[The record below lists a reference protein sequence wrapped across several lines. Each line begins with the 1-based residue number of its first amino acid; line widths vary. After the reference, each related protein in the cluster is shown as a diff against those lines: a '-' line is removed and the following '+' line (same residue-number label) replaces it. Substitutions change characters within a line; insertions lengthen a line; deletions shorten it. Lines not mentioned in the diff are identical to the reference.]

1 MRCPRAGLRCRSGKG
16 GAMSDVNQ
24 PRHGNNRVLVT
35 GLGVVCG
42 LGMNWQSM
50 WDGLV
55 NGRSAIQAWSPPDV
69 PNFPVGYAAPVDD
82 QAFTALFPDF
92 GAPMEKRTRFG
103 LAAAQQALEDGSVA
117 NAAALGRVG
126 VSIASEMPERESGEL
141 LSAYVDGVVDWKRV
155 HEQQIG
161 LDRSHAPLATGDAL
175 ATEIATRSGLAGPT
189 LNLNTACAG
198 ATHALGHGFRMIRRG
213 ETDAVIA
220 GGAVSPL
227 NLPIMTSLYLLG
239 APSTSKLYGD
249 RLCRAFDRDRSGMV
263 TAEGAAMVLLESE
276 SSALARG
283 AHVYGEVAGF
293 GSSLDAYQ
301 VTAPH
306 PQGGGSVLAMRRA
319 LADAG
324 VAPSEVGYVSAHGT
338 STPLSDAAETAAI
351 KEVFRTG
358 EHYRSLMVSSIK
370 TMLGHMLAAAGAQQ
384 LISTVLS
391 LRDGI
396 IPPTLNLEN
405 PDPACDLDYVPGQAR
420 KADIEV
426 AINNS
431 LGFGGLNAALVV
443 RRYDN

>member
-1 MRCPRAGLRCRSGKG
+1 
-16 GAMSDVNQ
+16 MSDVNQ
-24 PRHGNNRVLVT
+24 PRHGNRVLVT

-103 LAAAQQALEDGSVA
+103 LAAAQQALEDAGVT
-117 NAAALGRVG
+117 NAEALGRVG

-306 PQGGGSVLAMRRA
+306 PQGGGSVLAMQRA

-351 KEVFRTG
+351 KEVFRAG

-420 KADIEV
+420 KADVEV

>member
-1 MRCPRAGLRCRSGKG
+1 
-16 GAMSDVNQ
+16 MSDVNQ
-24 PRHGNNRVLVT
+24 PRHGNRVLVT

-103 LAAAQQALEDGSVA
+103 LAAAQQALADAGVT
-117 NAAALGRVG
+117 NAGPLGRVG

-306 PQGGGSVLAMRRA
+306 PQGGGSVLAMQRA

-351 KEVFRTG
+351 KEVFRAG

-405 PDPACDLDYVPGQAR
+405 SDPACDLDYVPGQAR

>member
-1 MRCPRAGLRCRSGKG
+1 
-16 GAMSDVNQ
+16 MSDVNQ
-24 PRHGNNRVLVT
+24 PRHGNRVLVT

-103 LAAAQQALEDGSVA
+103 LAAAQQALEDGGVT
-117 NAAALGRVG
+117 NASAMGRVG

-306 PQGGGSVLAMRRA
+306 PQGGGSVLAMQRA

>member
-1 MRCPRAGLRCRSGKG
+1 
-16 GAMSDVNQ
+16 MSDVNQ
-24 PRHGNNRVLVT
+24 PRHGNRVLVT

-103 LAAAQQALEDGSVA
+103 LAAAQQALEDGGVT
-117 NAAALGRVG
+117 NAAALARVG

-306 PQGGGSVLAMRRA
+306 PQGGGSVLAMQRA

-370 TMLGHMLAAAGAQQ
+370 TMLGHMLAAAGA
-384 LISTVLS
+384 
-391 LRDGI
+391 
-396 IPPTLNLEN
+396 
-405 PDPACDLDYVPGQAR
+405 
-420 KADIEV
+420 
-426 AINNS
+426 NS
-431 LGFGGLNAALVV
+431 
-443 RRYDN
+443 

>member
-1 MRCPRAGLRCRSGKG
+1 
-16 GAMSDVNQ
+16 MSDVNQ
-24 PRHGNNRVLVT
+24 PRHGNRVLVT

-103 LAAAQQALEDGSVA
+103 LAAAQQALADAGVT
-117 NAAALGRVG
+117 NAGPLGRVG

-276 SSALARG
+276 SSALVRG

-306 PQGGGSVLAMRRA
+306 PHGGGSVLAMQRA

-351 KEVFRTG
+351 KEVFRAG

>member
-1 MRCPRAGLRCRSGKG
+1 
-16 GAMSDVNQ
+16 MSDVNQ
-24 PRHGNNRVLVT
+24 PRHGNRVLVT

-103 LAAAQQALEDGSVA
+103 LAAAQQALEDGGVT
-117 NAAALGRVG
+117 NAAALARVG

-306 PQGGGSVLAMRRA
+306 PHGGGSVLAMQRA

-351 KEVFRTG
+351 KEVFRAG

>member
-1 MRCPRAGLRCRSGKG
+1 
-16 GAMSDVNQ
+16 MSDVNQ
-24 PRHGNNRVLVT
+24 PRHGNRVLVT

-92 GAPMEKRTRFG
+92 GAPMERRTRFG
-103 LAAAQQALEDGSVA
+103 LAAAQQALEDAGVT
-117 NAAALGRVG
+117 NAEALGRAG

-306 PQGGGSVLAMRRA
+306 PQGGGSVLAMQRA

-351 KEVFRTG
+351 KEVFRAG

-420 KADIEV
+420 KADVEV

>member
-1 MRCPRAGLRCRSGKG
+1 
-16 GAMSDVNQ
+16 MSDVNR
-24 PRHGNNRVLVT
+24 PRHGNRVLVT

-92 GAPMEKRTRFG
+92 GAPMERRTRFG
-103 LAAAQQALEDGSVA
+103 LAAAQQALEDAGVT
-117 NAAALGRVG
+117 NAEALGRAG

-306 PQGGGSVLAMRRA
+306 PQGGGSVLAMQRA

-351 KEVFRTG
+351 KEVFRSG

-384 LISTVLS
+384 LIATVLS

-420 KADIEV
+420 KADVEV

>member
-1 MRCPRAGLRCRSGKG
+1 
-16 GAMSDVNQ
+16 MSDVNQ
-24 PRHGNNRVLVT
+24 PRHGNRVLVT

-42 LGMNWQSM
+42 LGMNWQAM

-92 GAPMEKRTRFG
+92 DAPMEKRTRFG
-103 LAAAQQALEDGSVA
+103 LAAAQQALEDAGVT

-175 ATEIATRSGLAGPT
+175 ATEIAKRSGLAGPT

-283 AHVYGEVAGF
+283 AHVYGEVVGF

-306 PQGGGSVLAMRRA
+306 PQGGGSVLAMQRA

>member
-1 MRCPRAGLRCRSGKG
+1 
-16 GAMSDVNQ
+16 MSDVNQ
-24 PRHGNNRVLVT
+24 PRHGNRVLVT

-103 LAAAQQALEDGSVA
+103 LAAAQQALEDGGVT
-117 NAAALGRVG
+117 NAAALARVG

-306 PQGGGSVLAMRRA
+306 PQGGGSVLAMQRA

-420 KADIEV
+420 RADIEV

>member
-1 MRCPRAGLRCRSGKG
+1 
-16 GAMSDVNQ
+16 MSDVNQ
-24 PRHGNNRVLVT
+24 PRHGNRVLVT

-69 PNFPVGYAAPVDD
+69 PNFPVGYAAPVDN

-103 LAAAQQALEDGSVA
+103 LAAAQQALADAGVT
-117 NAAALGRVG
+117 NAGPLGRVG

-306 PQGGGSVLAMRRA
+306 PQGGGSVLAMQRA

-351 KEVFRTG
+351 KEVFRAG

>member
-1 MRCPRAGLRCRSGKG
+1 
-16 GAMSDVNQ
+16 MSDVNQ
-24 PRHGNNRVLVT
+24 PRHGNRVLVT

-82 QAFTALFPDF
+82 QAFTAVFPDF

-103 LAAAQQALEDGSVA
+103 LAAAQQALEDGGVT
-117 NAAALGRVG
+117 NAAALARVG

-306 PQGGGSVLAMRRA
+306 PQGGGSVLAMQRA

>member
-1 MRCPRAGLRCRSGKG
+1 
-16 GAMSDVNQ
+16 MSDVNQ
-24 PRHGNNRVLVT
+24 PRHGNRVLVT

-103 LAAAQQALEDGSVA
+103 LAAAQQALEDAGVT

-175 ATEIATRSGLAGPT
+175 ATEIAKRSGLAGPT
-189 LNLNTACAG
+189 LNINTACAG

-306 PQGGGSVLAMRRA
+306 PQGGGSVLAMQRA

>member
-1 MRCPRAGLRCRSGKG
+1 
-16 GAMSDVNQ
+16 MSDVNQ
-24 PRHGNNRVLVT
+24 PRHGNRVLVT

-103 LAAAQQALEDGSVA
+103 LAAAQQVLADAGVT
-117 NAAALGRVG
+117 NAGPLGRVG

-306 PQGGGSVLAMRRA
+306 PHGGGSVLAMQRA

-351 KEVFRTG
+351 KEVFRAG

>member
-1 MRCPRAGLRCRSGKG
+1 
-16 GAMSDVNQ
+16 MSNVNQ
-24 PRHGNNRVLVT
+24 PRHGNRVLVT

-55 NGRSAIQAWSPPDV
+55 NGRSAIRAWSPPDV

-103 LAAAQQALEDGSVA
+103 LAAAQQALEDAGVT

-161 LDRSHAPLATGDAL
+161 LDRSHAPLATGDSL

-306 PQGGGSVLAMRRA
+306 PQGGGSVLAMQRA

-370 TMLGHMLAAAGAQQ
+370 TMLGHMLAAAGGQQ

>member
-1 MRCPRAGLRCRSGKG
+1 
-16 GAMSDVNQ
+16 MSDVNQ
-24 PRHGNNRVLVT
+24 PRHGNRVLVT

-103 LAAAQQALEDGSVA
+103 LAAAQQALEDAGVT

-155 HEQQIG
+155 YEQQIG

-306 PQGGGSVLAMRRA
+306 PQGGGSVLAMQRA

>member
-1 MRCPRAGLRCRSGKG
+1 
-16 GAMSDVNQ
+16 MSDVNQ
-24 PRHGNNRVLVT
+24 PRHGNRVLVT

-103 LAAAQQALEDGSVA
+103 LAAAQQALEDAGVT

-306 PQGGGSVLAMRRA
+306 PQGGGSVLAMQRA

>member
-1 MRCPRAGLRCRSGKG
+1 
-16 GAMSDVNQ
+16 MSDVNQ
-24 PRHGNNRVLVT
+24 PRHGNRVLVT

-103 LAAAQQALEDGSVA
+103 LAAAQQALEDGGVT
-117 NAAALGRVG
+117 NAAALARVG

-301 VTAPH
+301 VTAQH
-306 PQGGGSVLAMRRA
+306 PQGGGSVLAMQRA

>member
-1 MRCPRAGLRCRSGKG
+1 MRCPRTGLRCRSGKG

-24 PRHGNNRVLVT
+24 PRHGNRVLVT

-82 QAFTALFPDF
+82 QAFTASFPDF

-103 LAAAQQALEDGSVA
+103 LAAAQQALADAGVT
-117 NAAALGRVG
+117 NAGPLGRVG

-306 PQGGGSVLAMRRA
+306 PQGGGSVLAMQRA

-351 KEVFRTG
+351 KEVFRAG

>member
-1 MRCPRAGLRCRSGKG
+1 
-16 GAMSDVNQ
+16 MSDVNQ
-24 PRHGNNRVLVT
+24 PRHGNRVLVT

-92 GAPMEKRTRFG
+92 GAPMERRTRFG
-103 LAAAQQALEDGSVA
+103 LAAAQQALEDAGVT
-117 NAAALGRVG
+117 NAEALGRVG

-175 ATEIATRSGLAGPT
+175 ATEIATRSCLAGPT

-306 PQGGGSVLAMRRA
+306 PQGGGSVLAMQRA

-351 KEVFRTG
+351 KEVFRAG

-420 KADIEV
+420 KADVEV

>member
-1 MRCPRAGLRCRSGKG
+1 
-16 GAMSDVNQ
+16 MSDVNR
-24 PRHGNNRVLVT
+24 PRHGNRVLVT

-92 GAPMEKRTRFG
+92 GAPMERRTRFG
-103 LAAAQQALEDGSVA
+103 LAAAQQALEDAGVT

-306 PQGGGSVLAMRRA
+306 PQGGGSVLAMQRA

-351 KEVFRTG
+351 KEVFRSG

-420 KADIEV
+420 KADVEV

>member
-1 MRCPRAGLRCRSGKG
+1 
-16 GAMSDVNQ
+16 MSDVNQ
-24 PRHGNNRVLVT
+24 PRHGNRVLVT

-82 QAFTALFPDF
+82 QAFTALYPDF
-92 GAPMEKRTRFG
+92 GAPMERRTRFG
-103 LAAAQQALEDGSVA
+103 LAAAQQALEDAGVT
-117 NAAALGRVG
+117 NAEALGRVG

-306 PQGGGSVLAMRRA
+306 PQGGGSVLAMQRA

-351 KEVFRTG
+351 KEVFRSG

-420 KADIEV
+420 KADVEV

>member
-1 MRCPRAGLRCRSGKG
+1 
-16 GAMSDVNQ
+16 MSDVNR
-24 PRHGNNRVLVT
+24 PRHGNRVLVT

-92 GAPMEKRTRFG
+92 GAPMERRTRFG
-103 LAAAQQALEDGSVA
+103 LAAAQQALEDAGVT
-117 NAAALGRVG
+117 NAEALGRVG

-306 PQGGGSVLAMRRA
+306 PQGGGSVLAMQRA

-351 KEVFRTG
+351 KEVFRSG

-420 KADIEV
+420 KADVEV

>member
-1 MRCPRAGLRCRSGKG
+1 MRCPRTGLRCRSGKG

-24 PRHGNNRVLVT
+24 PRHGNRVLVT

-103 LAAAQQALEDGSVA
+103 LAAAQQALEDGGVA

-306 PQGGGSVLAMRRA
+306 PQGGGSVLAMQRA

>member
-1 MRCPRAGLRCRSGKG
+1 MRCPRTGLRCRSGKG

-24 PRHGNNRVLVT
+24 PRHGNRVLVT

-103 LAAAQQALEDGSVA
+103 LAAAQQALEDAGVT

-175 ATEIATRSGLAGPT
+175 ATEIAKRSGLAGPT

-213 ETDAVIA
+213 EADAVIA

-306 PQGGGSVLAMRRA
+306 PQGGGSVLAMQRA

>member
-1 MRCPRAGLRCRSGKG
+1 
-16 GAMSDVNQ
+16 MSDVNQ
-24 PRHGNNRVLVT
+24 PRHGNRVLVT

-103 LAAAQQALEDGSVA
+103 LAAAQQALEDGGVT
-117 NAAALGRVG
+117 NAAALARVG

-306 PQGGGSVLAMRRA
+306 PQGGGSVLAMQRA

>member
-1 MRCPRAGLRCRSGKG
+1 
-16 GAMSDVNQ
+16 MSDVNQ
-24 PRHGNNRVLVT
+24 PRHGNRVLVT

-103 LAAAQQALEDGSVA
+103 LAAAQQALEDAGVT

-306 PQGGGSVLAMRRA
+306 PQGGGSVLAMQRA

-370 TMLGHMLAAAGAQQ
+370 TMLGHMLAAAGGQQ

>member
-1 MRCPRAGLRCRSGKG
+1 
-16 GAMSDVNQ
+16 MSDVNQ
-24 PRHGNNRVLVT
+24 PRHGNRVLVT

-103 LAAAQQALEDGSVA
+103 LAAAQQALEDAGVT

-175 ATEIATRSGLAGPT
+175 ATEIAKRSGLAGPT

-306 PQGGGSVLAMRRA
+306 PQGGGSVLAMQRA

>member
-1 MRCPRAGLRCRSGKG
+1 
-16 GAMSDVNQ
+16 MSDVNQ
-24 PRHGNNRVLVT
+24 PRHGNRVLVT

-92 GAPMEKRTRFG
+92 GAPMERRTRFG
-103 LAAAQQALEDGSVA
+103 LAAAQQALEDAGVT
-117 NAAALGRVG
+117 NAEALGRVG

-306 PQGGGSVLAMRRA
+306 PQGGGSVLAMQRA

-351 KEVFRTG
+351 KEVFRAG

-420 KADIEV
+420 KADVEV

>member
-1 MRCPRAGLRCRSGKG
+1 
-16 GAMSDVNQ
+16 MSDVNQ
-24 PRHGNNRVLVT
+24 PRHGNRVLVT

-103 LAAAQQALEDGSVA
+103 LAAAQQALADAGVT
-117 NAAALGRVG
+117 NAGPLGRVG

-175 ATEIATRSGLAGPT
+175 VTEIATRSGLAGPT

-306 PQGGGSVLAMRRA
+306 PQGGGSVLAMQRA

-351 KEVFRTG
+351 KEVFRAG

>member
-1 MRCPRAGLRCRSGKG
+1 
-16 GAMSDVNQ
+16 MSDVNQ
-24 PRHGNNRVLVT
+24 RRHGNRVLVT

-92 GAPMEKRTRFG
+92 GEPMEKRTRFG
-103 LAAAQQALEDGSVA
+103 LAAAQQALEDAGVT

-306 PQGGGSVLAMRRA
+306 PQGGGSVLAMQRA

-370 TMLGHMLAAAGAQQ
+370 TMLGHMLAAAGGQQ

-420 KADIEV
+420 KVDIEV

>member
-1 MRCPRAGLRCRSGKG
+1 
-16 GAMSDVNQ
+16 MSDVNQ
-24 PRHGNNRVLVT
+24 PRHGNRVLVT

-103 LAAAQQALEDGSVA
+103 LAAAQQALEDAGVT

-175 ATEIATRSGLAGPT
+175 ATEIAKRSGLAGPT

>member
-1 MRCPRAGLRCRSGKG
+1 
-16 GAMSDVNQ
+16 MSDVNQ
-24 PRHGNNRVLVT
+24 PRHGNRVLVT

-103 LAAAQQALEDGSVA
+103 LAAAQQALADAGVT
-117 NAAALGRVG
+117 NAGPLGRVG

-306 PQGGGSVLAMRRA
+306 PQGGGSVLAMQRA

-351 KEVFRTG
+351 KEVFRAG

>member
-1 MRCPRAGLRCRSGKG
+1 
-16 GAMSDVNQ
+16 MSDVNQ
-24 PRHGNNRVLVT
+24 PRHGNRVLVT

-92 GAPMEKRTRFG
+92 GAPMERRTRFG
-103 LAAAQQALEDGSVA
+103 LAAAQQALEDAGVT
-117 NAAALGRVG
+117 NAEALGRVG

-306 PQGGGSVLAMRRA
+306 PQGGGSVLAMQRA

-351 KEVFRTG
+351 KEVFRSG

-420 KADIEV
+420 KADVEV

>member
-1 MRCPRAGLRCRSGKG
+1 
-16 GAMSDVNQ
+16 MSDVNR
-24 PRHGNNRVLVT
+24 PRHGNRVLVT

-92 GAPMEKRTRFG
+92 GAPMERRTRFG
-103 LAAAQQALEDGSVA
+103 LAAAQQALEDAGVT
-117 NAAALGRVG
+117 NAEALGRAG

-306 PQGGGSVLAMRRA
+306 PQGGGSVLAMQRA

-351 KEVFRTG
+351 KEVFRAG

-384 LISTVLS
+384 LIATVLS

-420 KADIEV
+420 KADVEV

>member
-1 MRCPRAGLRCRSGKG
+1 
-16 GAMSDVNQ
+16 MSDVNQ
-24 PRHGNNRVLVT
+24 PRHGNRVLVT

-103 LAAAQQALEDGSVA
+103 LAAAQQALADAGVT
-117 NAAALGRVG
+117 NAGPLGRVG

-306 PQGGGSVLAMRRA
+306 PHGGGSVLAMQRA

-351 KEVFRTG
+351 KEVFRAG

>member
-1 MRCPRAGLRCRSGKG
+1 
-16 GAMSDVNQ
+16 MSDVNQ
-24 PRHGNNRVLVT
+24 PRHGNRVLVT

-103 LAAAQQALEDGSVA
+103 LAAAQQALEDAGVT

-175 ATEIATRSGLAGPT
+175 ATEIAKRSGLAGPT

-213 ETDAVIA
+213 EADAVIA

-306 PQGGGSVLAMRRA
+306 PQGGGSVLAMQRA

>member
-1 MRCPRAGLRCRSGKG
+1 
-16 GAMSDVNQ
+16 
-24 PRHGNNRVLVT
+24 
-35 GLGVVCG
+35 
-42 LGMNWQSM
+42 
-50 WDGLV
+50 
-55 NGRSAIQAWSPPDV
+55 
-69 PNFPVGYAAPVDD
+69 
-82 QAFTALFPDF
+82 
-92 GAPMEKRTRFG
+92 
-103 LAAAQQALEDGSVA
+103 
-117 NAAALGRVG
+117 
-126 VSIASEMPERESGEL
+126 
-141 LSAYVDGVVDWKRV
+141 
-155 HEQQIG
+155 
-161 LDRSHAPLATGDAL
+161 
-175 ATEIATRSGLAGPT
+175 
-189 LNLNTACAG
+189 
-198 ATHALGHGFRMIRRG
+198 MIRRG

-283 AHVYGEVAGF
+283 AYVYGEVAGF

-306 PQGGGSVLAMRRA
+306 PQGGGSVLAMQRA